1 MPGRLNTPFHP
12 AVFTFPMAL
21 ANAAY
26 LGIDRYSQFRDTE
39 NWTNGSEADKELIIR
54 TVYRQVLGNQY
65 VMKSERLEGP
75 ESLFK
80 RGYLSVRE
88 LVRQV
93 AKSGLY
99 RQKFFENCNAYR
111 FIELNFKHLL
121 GRAPQN
127 KAEMLHHFTILQEQG
142 FDAEIDSYIDSA
154 EYQERFGEEVVP
166 YLHGWDYSVGQQ
178 GLQFSYMLQLTR
190 GAAGASV
197 RGDILKTQSRLNP
210 AIHAEQ
216 PMAVVSPNAKGNVFR
231 KVTADGITRQ
241 GVGAGEEGR
250 TFRVE
255 ITGFNNY
262 RLHKRSNRVRFIPFN
277 KLLEYQQQ
285 IQREGGRIASITP
298 VNRSRTTSTHPLPI
312 AMKVSAGSRGTG
324 VNSDR
329 QVSIV
334 VTGVSNN
341 DYSRTA
347 DLVMN
352 VPFSRMNETMRLVHS
367 MGGKITN
374 VAVSGGAGN
383 ASEAPAPRKGGRK
396 SKD

>member
-1 MPGRLNTPFHP
+1 MT
-12 AVFTFPMAL
+12 L

-26 LGIDRYSQFRDTE
+26 LGIERFSLDRNKENWSNATE
-39 NWTNGSEADKELIIR
+39 NDKAVLIR
-54 TVYRQVLGNQY
+54 AVYRQVLGNQY
-65 VMKSERLEGP
+65 VMSSERLEGP

-88 LVRQV
+88 FVRQV

-99 RQKFFENCNAYR
+99 KAKFFESTNPYR

-142 FDAEIDSYIDSA
+142 YDAEIDSYLDSA
-154 EYQERFGEEVVP
+154 EYQNRFGEEVVP
-166 YLHGWDYSVGQQ
+166 YIHGWDYSAGQQ
-178 GLQFSYMLQLTR
+178 GLQFSYILQLTR
-190 GAAGASV
+190 GGAGASV
-197 RGDILKTQSRLNP
+197 RGDLLKNQSRLNP
-210 AIHAEQ
+210 AVHSES
-216 PMAVVSPNAKGNVFR
+216 PLPVVSPNAKGSAFR
-231 KVTADGITRQ
+231 KVASDGVTRQ

-298 VNRSRTTSTHPLPI
+298 VN
-312 AMKVSAGSRGTG
+312 
-324 VNSDR
+324 
-329 QVSIV
+329 
-334 VTGVSNN
+334 
-341 DYSRTA
+341 
-347 DLVMN
+347 
-352 VPFSRMNETMRLVHS
+352 
-367 MGGKITN
+367 
-374 VAVSGGAGN
+374 
-383 ASEAPAPRKGGRK
+383 
-396 SKD
+396 